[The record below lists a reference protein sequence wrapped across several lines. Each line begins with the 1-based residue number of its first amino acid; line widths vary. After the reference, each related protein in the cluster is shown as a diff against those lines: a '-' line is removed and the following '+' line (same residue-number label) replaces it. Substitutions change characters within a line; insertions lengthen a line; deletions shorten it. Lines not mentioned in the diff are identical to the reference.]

1 MKPETVKFE
10 KITKDILDSFVLNSH
25 EKIIYVILKSF
36 ENAPRG
42 IRVSL
47 QYLQDRTGIKS
58 KMTLIKHLDRLQN
71 LGLIVR
77 HKPSSNETSV
87 YYLSNKNRQSLLNKQ
102 NNYRKS
108 LKNKMKL
115 RWKVKKNNI
124 DNVVSISNTKSF
136 KE

>member
-1 MKPETVKFE
+1 MTEKIKFE

-36 ENAPRG
+36 EKAPRG

-58 KMTLIKHLDRLQN
+58 KMTLIKHLDRLQS

-87 YYLSNKNRQSLLNKQ
+87 YYLSSKNRQNILNKQ

-108 LKNKMKL
+108 LKTKMKL
-115 RWKVKKNNI
+115 RWNVKKNNV
-124 DNVVSISNTKSF
+124 DNVVSINSNKSSI
-136 KE
+136 E

>member
-1 MKPETVKFE
+1 MTTTIKFE

-36 ENAPRG
+36 EKAPRG

-47 QYLQDRTGIKS
+47 NYLMDRTGIKS
-58 KMTLIKHLDRLQN
+58 KMTLIKHLDRLQS

-87 YYLSNKNRQSLLNKQ
+87 YYLSSSNRQSLLKKQ

-108 LKNKMKL
+108 LKTKMKL
-115 RWKVKKNNI
+115 RWNVKKNNV
-124 DNVVSISNTKSF
+124 DNVITLSSNKSSI
-136 KE
+136 E

>member
-1 MKPETVKFE
+1 MTTTIKFE

-36 ENAPRG
+36 EKAPRG

-58 KMTLIKHLDRLQN
+58 KMTLIKHLDRLQS

-87 YYLSNKNRQSLLNKQ
+87 YYLSSSNRQSLLNKQ
-102 NNYRKS
+102 KNYRAS
-108 LKNKMKL
+108 LKKGMKL
-115 RWKVKKNNI
+115 RWNVKKNNV
-124 DNVVSISNTKSF
+124 DNVIALSTNKSSI
-136 KE
+136 E

>member
-1 MKPETVKFE
+1 MKPEIVKFE

-77 HKPSSNETSV
+77 HKPSFFPAPHLPTTSHAAN
-87 YYLSNKNRQSLLNKQ
+87 LHCLRQS
-102 NNYRKS
+102 
-108 LKNKMKL
+108 
-115 RWKVKKNNI
+115 
-124 DNVVSISNTKSF
+124 VSACR
-136 KE
+136 

>member
-1 MKPETVKFE
+1 MTTTIKFE

-36 ENAPRG
+36 EKAPRG

-58 KMTLIKHLDRLQN
+58 KMTLIKHLDRLQS

-87 YYLSNKNRQSLLNKQ
+87 YYLSSSNRQSLLTKQ
-102 NNYRKS
+102 KNYRAS
-108 LKNKMKL
+108 LKKGMKL
-115 RWKVKKNNI
+115 RWNVKKNNV
-124 DNVVSISNTKSF
+124 DNVVSISANKSSI
-136 KE
+136 E

>member
-1 MKPETVKFE
+1 MTTTIKFE

-36 ENAPRG
+36 EKAPRG

-58 KMTLIKHLDRLQN
+58 KMTLIKHLDRLQS

-87 YYLSNKNRQSLLNKQ
+87 YYLSSSNRQSLLTKQ
-102 NNYRKS
+102 KNYRAS
-108 LKNKMKL
+108 LKKGMKL
-115 RWKVKKNNI
+115 RWNVKKNNVE
-124 DNVVSISNTKSF
+124 NVVSISTNKSSI
-136 KE
+136 E

>member
-1 MKPETVKFE
+1 MTTTIKFE

-36 ENAPRG
+36 EKAPRG

-58 KMTLIKHLDRLQN
+58 KMTLIKHLDRLQS

-87 YYLSNKNRQSLLNKQ
+87 YYLSSSNRQSLLTKQ
-102 NNYRKS
+102 KNYRAS
-108 LKNKMKL
+108 LKKGMTL
-115 RWKVKKNNI
+115 RWNVKKNNV
-124 DNVVSISNTKSF
+124 DNIIALSTNKSST
-136 KE
+136 

>member
-1 MKPETVKFE
+1 MTTTIKFE

-36 ENAPRG
+36 EKAPRG

-58 KMTLIKHLDRLQN
+58 KMTLIKHLDRLQS

-87 YYLSNKNRQSLLNKQ
+87 YYLSSSNRQSLLTKQ
-102 NNYRKS
+102 KNYRAS
-108 LKNKMKL
+108 LKKGMKL
-115 RWKVKKNNI
+115 RWNVKKNNV
-124 DNVVSISNTKSF
+124 DNVIALSTNKSSI
-136 KE
+136 E

>member
-1 MKPETVKFE
+1 MTTTIKFE

-36 ENAPRG
+36 EKAPRG

-58 KMTLIKHLDRLQN
+58 KMTLIKHLDRLQS

-87 YYLSNKNRQSLLNKQ
+87 YYLSSSNRQSLLTKQ
-102 NNYRKS
+102 KNYRAS
-108 LKNKMKL
+108 LKKGMKL
-115 RWKVKKNNI
+115 RWNVKKNNV
-124 DNVVSISNTKSF
+124 DNVVSISSNKSST
-136 KE
+136 E

>member
-1 MKPETVKFE
+1 MTTTIKFE

-36 ENAPRG
+36 EKAPRG

-47 QYLQDRTGIKS
+47 QYLKDRTGIKS
-58 KMTLIKHLDRLQN
+58 KMTLIKHLDRLQS

-87 YYLSNKNRQSLLNKQ
+87 YYLSSSNRQSLLTKQ
-102 NNYRKS
+102 KNYRAS
-108 LKNKMKL
+108 LKKGMKL
-115 RWKVKKNNI
+115 RWNVKKNNV
-124 DNVVSISNTKSF
+124 DNVIALSTNKSST
-136 KE
+136 E

>member
-1 MKPETVKFE
+1 MTTTIKFE

-36 ENAPRG
+36 EKAPRG

-58 KMTLIKHLDRLQN
+58 KMTLIKHLDRLQS

-87 YYLSNKNRQSLLNKQ
+87 YYLSSSNRQSLLTKQ
-102 NNYRKS
+102 KNYRAS
-108 LKNKMKL
+108 LKKGMKL
-115 RWKVKKNNI
+115 RWNVKKNNV
-124 DNVVSISNTKSF
+124 DNVIALSANKSSI
-136 KE
+136 E

>member
-1 MKPETVKFE
+1 MTTTIKFE

-36 ENAPRG
+36 EKAPRG

-58 KMTLIKHLDRLQN
+58 KMTLIKHLDRLQS

-87 YYLSNKNRQSLLNKQ
+87 YYLSSSNRQSLLTKQ
-102 NNYRKS
+102 KNYRAS
-108 LKNKMKL
+108 LKKGMTL
-115 RWKVKKNNI
+115 RWNVKKNNV
-124 DNVVSISNTKSF
+124 DNVVNISSNKSST
-136 KE
+136 E

>member
-1 MKPETVKFE
+1 MTTTIKFE
-10 KITKDILDSFVLNSH
+10 KITKDILDSFFLNSH

-36 ENAPRG
+36 EKAPRG

-58 KMTLIKHLDRLQN
+58 KMTLIKHLDRLQS

-87 YYLSNKNRQSLLNKQ
+87 YYLSSSNRQSLLTKQ
-102 NNYRKS
+102 KNYRAS
-108 LKNKMKL
+108 LKKGMKL
-115 RWKVKKNNI
+115 RWNVKKNNVN
-124 DNVVSISNTKSF
+124 NVIPLSTNKSSI
-136 KE
+136 E

>member
-1 MKPETVKFE
+1 MTTIKFE

-36 ENAPRG
+36 EKAPRG

-58 KMTLIKHLDRLQN
+58 KMTLIKHLDRLQS

-87 YYLSNKNRQSLLNKQ
+87 YYLSSKNRQNILNKQ
-102 NNYRKS
+102 TNYRKS
-108 LKNKMKL
+108 LKTKMKL
-115 RWKVKKNNI
+115 RWNVKKNNV
-124 DNVVSISNTKSF
+124 DNVVSISSNKSSI
-136 KE
+136 E

>member
-1 MKPETVKFE
+1 MTTTIKFE

-36 ENAPRG
+36 EKAPRG

-58 KMTLIKHLDRLQN
+58 KMTLIKHLDRLQS

-87 YYLSNKNRQSLLNKQ
+87 YYLSSSNRQSLLNKQ

-108 LKNKMKL
+108 LKTKMKL
-115 RWKVKKNNI
+115 RWNVKKNNVE
-124 DNVVSISNTKSF
+124 NVVSIVSNKSSI
-136 KE
+136 E

>member
-1 MKPETVKFE
+1 MTTTIKFE
-10 KITKDILDSFVLNSH
+10 KITKDILDSFILNSH

-36 ENAPRG
+36 EKAPRG

-58 KMTLIKHLDRLQN
+58 KMTLIKHLDRLQS

-87 YYLSNKNRQSLLNKQ
+87 YYLSSKNRQNILNKQ
-102 NNYRKS
+102 TNYRKS
-108 LKNKMKL
+108 LKTKMKL
-115 RWKVKKNNI
+115 RWNVKKNNV
-124 DNVVSISNTKSF
+124 DNVVSISSNKSSI
-136 KE
+136 E

>member
-1 MKPETVKFE
+1 MTTTIKFE

-36 ENAPRG
+36 EKAPRG

-58 KMTLIKHLDRLQN
+58 KMTLIKHLDRLQS

-87 YYLSNKNRQSLLNKQ
+87 YYLSSKNRQSILNKQ
-102 NNYRKS
+102 TNYRKS
-108 LKNKMKL
+108 LKTKMKL
-115 RWKVKKNNI
+115 RWNVKKNNV
-124 DNVVSISNTKSF
+124 DNVVSISSNKSST
-136 KE
+136 E

>member
-1 MKPETVKFE
+1 MSETIKFE

-36 ENAPRG
+36 EKAPRG

-58 KMTLIKHLDRLQN
+58 KMTLIKHLDRLQS

-87 YYLSNKNRQSLLNKQ
+87 YYLSSKNRQSILNKQ
-102 NNYRKS
+102 INYRKS
-108 LKNKMKL
+108 LKIKMKL
-115 RWKVKKNNI
+115 RWNVKKNNV
-124 DNVVSISNTKSF
+124 DNIVSISSNKSSL
-136 KE
+136 E

>member
-1 MKPETVKFE
+1 MTTTIKFE

-36 ENAPRG
+36 EKAPRG

-58 KMTLIKHLDRLQN
+58 KMTLIKHLDRLQS

-87 YYLSNKNRQSLLNKQ
+87 YYLSSSNRQSLLTKQ
-102 NNYRKS
+102 KNYRAS
-108 LKNKMKL
+108 LKKGMKL
-115 RWKVKKNNI
+115 RWNVKKNNV
-124 DNVVSISNTKSF
+124 DNVVSISSNKSSI
-136 KE
+136 E

>member
-1 MKPETVKFE
+1 MTTTIKFE

-25 EKIIYVILKSF
+25 EKIIYIILKSF
-36 ENAPRG
+36 EKAPRG

-58 KMTLIKHLDRLQN
+58 KMTLIKHLDRLQS

-87 YYLSNKNRQSLLNKQ
+87 YYLSNSNRQSLLTKQ
-102 NNYRKS
+102 KNYRAS
-108 LKNKMKL
+108 LKKGMKL
-115 RWKVKKNNI
+115 RWNVKKNNV
-124 DNVVSISNTKSF
+124 DNVIALSTNKSSI
-136 KE
+136 E

>member
-1 MKPETVKFE
+1 MTTTIKFE

-36 ENAPRG
+36 EKAPRG

-47 QYLQDRTGIKS
+47 NYLMDRTGIKS
-58 KMTLIKHLDRLQN
+58 KMTLIKHLDRLQS

-87 YYLSNKNRQSLLNKQ
+87 YYLSSKNRQSLLTKQ

-108 LKNKMKL
+108 LKTKMKL
-115 RWKVKKNNI
+115 RWNVKKNNV
-124 DNVVSISNTKSF
+124 DNVVSISSNKSSI
-136 KE
+136 E

>member
-1 MKPETVKFE
+1 MITIKFE

-36 ENAPRG
+36 EKAPRG

-47 QYLQDRTGIKS
+47 NYLMDRTGIKS
-58 KMTLIKHLDRLQN
+58 KMTLIKHLDRLQS

-87 YYLSNKNRQSLLNKQ
+87 YYLSNSNRQSLLTKQ

-108 LKNKMKL
+108 LKTQMKL
-115 RWKVKKNNI
+115 RWNVKKNNVV
-124 DNVVSISNTKSF
+124 NVVSISSNKSST
-136 KE
+136 E

>member
-1 MKPETVKFE
+1 MTTTIKFE

-36 ENAPRG
+36 EKAPRG

-58 KMTLIKHLDRLQN
+58 KMTLIKHLDRLQS

-87 YYLSNKNRQSLLNKQ
+87 YYLSSSNRQSLLTKQ
-102 NNYRKS
+102 KNYRAS
-108 LKNKMKL
+108 LKKGMKL
-115 RWKVKKNNI
+115 RWNVKKNNV
-124 DNVVSISNTKSF
+124 DNVIAISTNKSSI
-136 KE
+136 E

>member
-1 MKPETVKFE
+1 MTTIKFE

-36 ENAPRG
+36 EKAPRG

-58 KMTLIKHLDRLQN
+58 KMTLIKHLDRLQS

-87 YYLSNKNRQSLLNKQ
+87 YYLSSKNRQNILNKQ

-108 LKNKMKL
+108 LKTKMKL
-115 RWKVKKNNI
+115 RWNVKKNNV
-124 DNVVSISNTKSF
+124 DNVVSISSNKSPT
-136 KE
+136 E

>member
-1 MKPETVKFE
+1 MTTTIKFE

-36 ENAPRG
+36 EKAPRG

-47 QYLQDRTGIKS
+47 NYLMDRTGIKS
-58 KMTLIKHLDRLQN
+58 KMTLIKHLDRLQS

-87 YYLSNKNRQSLLNKQ
+87 YYLSSKNRQNILNKQ
-102 NNYRKS
+102 TNYRKS
-108 LKNKMKL
+108 LKTKMKL
-115 RWKVKKNNI
+115 RWNVKKNNV
-124 DNVVSISNTKSF
+124 DNVVSISSNKSSI
-136 KE
+136 E

>member
-1 MKPETVKFE
+1 MTTTIKFE

-36 ENAPRG
+36 EKAPRG

-47 QYLQDRTGIKS
+47 NYLMDRTGIKS
-58 KMTLIKHLDRLQN
+58 KMTLIKHLDRLQS

-87 YYLSNKNRQSLLNKQ
+87 YYLSSSNRQSLLNKQ

-108 LKNKMKL
+108 LKTKMKL
-115 RWKVKKNNI
+115 RWNVKKNNV
-124 DNVVSISNTKSF
+124 DNVITLSSNKSST
-136 KE
+136 E

>member
-1 MKPETVKFE
+1 MTTTIKFE

-36 ENAPRG
+36 EKAPRG

-58 KMTLIKHLDRLQN
+58 KMTLIKHLDRLQS

-87 YYLSNKNRQSLLNKQ
+87 YYLSGSNRQSLLTKQ
-102 NNYRKS
+102 KKYRAS
-108 LKNKMKL
+108 LKKGMKL
-115 RWKVKKNNI
+115 RWNVKKNNV
-124 DNVVSISNTKSF
+124 DNVIALSTNKSST
-136 KE
+136 E

>member
-1 MKPETVKFE
+1 MTTTIKFE
-10 KITKDILDSFVLNSH
+10 KITKDILDSFFLNSH

-36 ENAPRG
+36 EKAPRG

-58 KMTLIKHLDRLQN
+58 KMTLIKHLDRLQS

-87 YYLSNKNRQSLLNKQ
+87 YYLTSSNRQSLLAKQ
-102 NNYRKS
+102 KNYRAS
-108 LKNKMKL
+108 LKKGMKL
-115 RWKVKKNNI
+115 RWNVKKNNV
-124 DNVVSISNTKSF
+124 DNVVSIISNKSST
-136 KE
+136 E

>member
-1 MKPETVKFE
+1 MTTTIKFE

-36 ENAPRG
+36 EKAPRG

-58 KMTLIKHLDRLQN
+58 KMTLIKHLDRLQS

-87 YYLSNKNRQSLLNKQ
+87 YYLSSSNRQSLLTKQ
-102 NNYRKS
+102 KNYRAS
-108 LKNKMKL
+108 LKKGMKL
-115 RWKVKKNNI
+115 RWNVKKNNV
-124 DNVVSISNTKSF
+124 DNVVNISSNKSST
-136 KE
+136 E

>member
-1 MKPETVKFE
+1 MNNKIKFE
-10 KITKDILDSFVLNSH
+10 IITKDILDSFVLNSH

-36 ENAPRG
+36 EKAPRG

-58 KMTLIKHLDRLQN
+58 KMTLIKHLDRLQS

-87 YYLSNKNRQSLLNKQ
+87 YYLSSKNRQNILNKQ

-108 LKNKMKL
+108 LKTKMKL
-115 RWKVKKNNI
+115 RWNVKKNNV
-124 DNVVSISNTKSF
+124 DNVVSISSNKSF
-136 KE
+136 IE

>member
-1 MKPETVKFE
+1 MTTTIKFE

-36 ENAPRG
+36 EKAPRG

-47 QYLQDRTGIKS
+47 QYLKDRTGIKS
-58 KMTLIKHLDRLQN
+58 KMTLIKHLDRLQS

-87 YYLSNKNRQSLLNKQ
+87 YYLSSSNRQSLLTKQ
-102 NNYRKS
+102 KNYRAS
-108 LKNKMKL
+108 LKKGMTL
-115 RWKVKKNNI
+115 RWNVKKNNV
-124 DNVVSISNTKSF
+124 DNVIALSTNKSST
-136 KE
+136 E

>member
-1 MKPETVKFE
+1 MTTTIKFE
-10 KITKDILDSFVLNSH
+10 KITKDILDSFVLNYH

-36 ENAPRG
+36 EKAPRG

-58 KMTLIKHLDRLQN
+58 KMTLIKHLDRLQS

-87 YYLSNKNRQSLLNKQ
+87 YYLSSSNRQSLLTKQ
-102 NNYRKS
+102 KNYRAS
-108 LKNKMKL
+108 LKKGMKL
-115 RWKVKKNNI
+115 RWNVKKNNV
-124 DNVVSISNTKSF
+124 DNIIALSTNKSST
-136 KE
+136 

>member
-1 MKPETVKFE
+1 MTTTIKFE

-36 ENAPRG
+36 EKAPRG

-58 KMTLIKHLDRLQN
+58 KMTLIKHLDRLQS

-87 YYLSNKNRQSLLNKQ
+87 YYLSSSNRQSLLTKQ
-102 NNYRKS
+102 KNYRAS
-108 LKNKMKL
+108 LKKGMKL
-115 RWKVKKNNI
+115 RWNVKKNNV
-124 DNVVSISNTKSF
+124 DNVVNISTNKSST
-136 KE
+136 E

>member
-1 MKPETVKFE
+1 MTTTIKFE

-36 ENAPRG
+36 EKAPRG

-58 KMTLIKHLDRLQN
+58 KMTLIKHLDRLQS

-87 YYLSNKNRQSLLNKQ
+87 YYLSSSNRQSLLTKQ
-102 NNYRKS
+102 KNYRAS
-108 LKNKMKL
+108 LKKGMKL
-115 RWKVKKNNI
+115 RWNVKKNNVN
-124 DNVVSISNTKSF
+124 NVVNISSNKSST
-136 KE
+136 E

>member
-1 MKPETVKFE
+1 MTTTIKFE

-36 ENAPRG
+36 EKAPRG

-47 QYLQDRTGIKS
+47 NYLMDRTGIKS
-58 KMTLIKHLDRLQN
+58 KMTLIKHLDRLQS

-87 YYLSNKNRQSLLNKQ
+87 YYLSSSNRQSLLKKQ

-108 LKNKMKL
+108 LKTKMKL
-115 RWKVKKNNI
+115 RWNVKKNNV
-124 DNVVSISNTKSF
+124 DNVITLSSNKSST
-136 KE
+136 E

>member
-1 MKPETVKFE
+1 MTTIKFE

-36 ENAPRG
+36 EKAPRG

-47 QYLQDRTGIKS
+47 NYLMDRTGIKS
-58 KMTLIKHLDRLQN
+58 KMTLIKHLDRLQS

-87 YYLSNKNRQSLLNKQ
+87 YYLSSKNRQNILNKQ

-108 LKNKMKL
+108 LKTKMKL
-115 RWKVKKNNI
+115 RWNVKKNNV
-124 DNVVSISNTKSF
+124 DNVVSISSNKSSI
-136 KE
+136 E

>member
-1 MKPETVKFE
+1 MTTTIKFE

-36 ENAPRG
+36 EKAPRG

-58 KMTLIKHLDRLQN
+58 KMTLIKHLDRLQS

-87 YYLSNKNRQSLLNKQ
+87 YYLSSSNRQSLLTKQ
-102 NNYRKS
+102 KNYRAS
-108 LKNKMKL
+108 LKKGMKL
-115 RWKVKKNNI
+115 RWNVKKNNV
-124 DNVVSISNTKSF
+124 DNVIALSNNKSST
-136 KE
+136 E

>member
-1 MKPETVKFE
+1 MTTTIKFE
-10 KITKDILDSFVLNSH
+10 KITKNILDSFVLNSH

-36 ENAPRG
+36 EKAPRG

-58 KMTLIKHLDRLQN
+58 KMTLIKHLDRLQS

-87 YYLSNKNRQSLLNKQ
+87 YYLSSSNRQSLLTKQ
-102 NNYRKS
+102 KNYRAS
-108 LKNKMKL
+108 LKKGMKL
-115 RWKVKKNNI
+115 RWNVKKNNV
-124 DNVVSISNTKSF
+124 DNVIALSTNKSSP
-136 KE
+136 E